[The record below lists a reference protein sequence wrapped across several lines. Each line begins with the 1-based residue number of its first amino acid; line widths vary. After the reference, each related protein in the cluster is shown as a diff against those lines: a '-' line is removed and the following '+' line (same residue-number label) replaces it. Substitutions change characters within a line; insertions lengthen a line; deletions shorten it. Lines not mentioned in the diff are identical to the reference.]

1 MDWDV
6 FICQVDVYCAALY
19 RAESVHRM
27 QAEQR
32 RTGGEAGRAG
42 SGVVGSRRLCSSL
55 LTTQT
60 DWGGKGGKGEEEK
73 KLNSATHD

>member
-6 FICQVDVYCAALY
+6 FIRQVDVYCAALY
-19 RAESVHRM
+19 RAESVDRI

-32 RTGGEAGRAG
+32 RTGGKAGHAG
-42 SGVVGSRRLCSSL
+42 SGAVGSCCLCLSL

-60 DWGGKGGKGEEEK
+60 DTGKGGKEEK
-73 KLNSATHD
+73 KTLQRTIK